1 MLDHASSTVA
11 VADKIGAFDVAAAAA
26 AAESED
32 NDSDNDDDG
41 GMTVEGITQISS
53 ASEVPHSI
61 DSAMSSV
68 VDVEFIMVKHSFWI
82 MDSFSYFIFHIHC
95 RLPPPATTDAIP
107 AKISWK
113 SPVCTD
119 CVGCGTSS
127 SVRSPQFNGGGE
139 PAI

>member
-11 VADKIGAFDVAAAAA
+11 VADADDAFDFDVAAVAV
-26 AAESED
+26 AESED

-68 VDVEFIMVKHSFWI
+68 VDVEFIMVKHSLWI
-82 MDSFSYFIFHIHC
+82 MDSFSYFIFIAAC
-95 RLPPPATTDAIP
+95 R
-107 AKISWK
+107 
-113 SPVCTD
+113 
-119 CVGCGTSS
+119 
-127 SVRSPQFNGGGE
+127 RPQRQTQSQLRFLGNRLSA
-139 PAI
+139 PTV

>member
-82 MDSFSYFIFHIHC
+82 MDSFSYFIHIHC
-95 RLPPPATTDAIP
+95 RLPPPATTDAIR
-107 AKISWK
+107 AMIYWE